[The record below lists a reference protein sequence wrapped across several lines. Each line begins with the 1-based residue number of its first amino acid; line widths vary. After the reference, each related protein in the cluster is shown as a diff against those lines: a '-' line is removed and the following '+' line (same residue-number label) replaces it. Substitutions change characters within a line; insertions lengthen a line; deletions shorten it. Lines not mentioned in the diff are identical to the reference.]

1 MKALRRVL
9 SVLMMFSL
17 VFTLAACGEA
27 GATLTTENLENY
39 FDIDYGVD
47 VVEKTDDSS
56 EEKVYISE
64 GQFYVSVAEKNTS
77 HKLRD
82 VMITFQV
89 TYILYEGT
97 HKEITK
103 TKQIDVEVNDLLGN
117 NMEMFTDVCT
127 STERYEKISIKAVV
141 PTQVQGSIA

>member
-1 MKALRRVL
+1 MKLFRQILCALIAV
-9 SVLMMFSL
+9 SF
-17 VFTLAACGEA
+17 VFALTACGET

-47 VVEKTDDSS
+47 VVEKTDEKP
-56 EEKVYISE
+56 EEKVYITE
-64 GQFYVSVAEKNTS
+64 GQFYVSAAKKNSS

-82 VMITFQV
+82 VVITFQV

-97 HKEITK
+97 DREVTK
-103 TKQIDVEVNDLLGN
+103 TKQIEVEVNDLLGN

-127 STERYEKISIKAVV
+127 STEGYEKISIKSVT
-141 PTQVQGSIA
+141 PSQVKGSIA